1 MEQKKFIKPSA
12 SPYAAPIFFVKKKD
26 GSLRPCVDYRRLNA
40 ITLRDRY
47 PIPLISDLIRSL
59 STAKI
64 FSLMDL
70 RGAYNLL
77 RIKKGDEPKTA
88 FVCKFGQYEFNVMPF
103 GLVNAPSCFQAMM
116 DKLFKDYSN
125 FARPYLDDIIVF
137 SHNEEE
143 HSLHLQQVC
152 QVLKDNKLYAKLN
165 KCHFFKT
172 SLSYLGYIIS
182 TTGIHMD
189 SDKVKTISDWPTPRN
204 VKDVQCFLGFAN
216 FYRRFIPTYSTFTQP
231 ITKLLKKD
239 VPFVW
244 DTNCSTAFTKV
255 KEAFQA
261 ETFLAHPNEQLAY
274 IVESDASDFAVGGVL
289 SQMDDKGKMV
299 PIAFHSRGMMPAE
312 RNYEI
317 YDKELLAIVVLFQ
330 QWRHFLQ
337 GGRHKVTVITDHLNL
352 KYFLSTKQLTRRQAR
367 WSLFLNEFDFVITHK
382 PGLLHGRAD
391 GPSRRPD
398 YNTKTE
404 PQNFKQL
411 LAPHQLQLN
420 AIVSSLPLNI
430 HFDYAKDWPLIIA
443 DYLDTGNWIPD
454 LPESLLAYCK
464 GQERYFDYRGA
475 TFCRVVGQ
483 DFNLVPYCRQSARVG
498 VMQYFHETMGH
509 LKVDSIKD
517 VISRRWWWPDLKQD
531 LKRFINSCPLC
542 QLNSSN
548 TGIYAPRPINPLPP
562 VALPF
567 ERWGMD
573 FVGPLPTTNKSN
585 RYIITAIDYATR
597 WVVAAAVKDMTEETV
612 KQFLYTDIMVNYG
625 APYELLTDRGKYF
638 LSEGIVAFEQEHGIS
653 HMATAPY
660 HPQTN
665 GMVERMHAMLGQ
677 CLTTLT
683 LDSPKRWDEYLNQTI
698 FALRTRTHAV
708 TKFSPFFLL
717 YGVHPRIDYD
727 EDMLPPAS
735 LHYPLDELEEME
747 ANSEFYARTFDD
759 LGQHRA
765 AANTRSINQAKTMR
779 MRGDFQAWQ
788 YEPAFNVGDMVKLKH
803 HGAMKFEFRWK
814 GPYHVVDKAFPGTYY
829 LMAPSGQRL
838 DSVVNQDDLAPWL
851 AVTRDNQDFF
861 YDGTVTRTNM
871 QEP

>member
-1 MEQKKFIKPSA
+1 MGDSANTMTNTNADRSNSTEPIKFVDNETTEPITVQRSEANLNAYPSMGLNPAATEIISAVPLQLYSIHHGVYPHMDPNPTSNLNDIPVVLHPYALVFSEEKANILPEHRIFDCAIELLPGVEPPHGRMYNLTVSETTHLKEWVDDMEQKKFISPSA

-430 HFDYAKDWPLIIA
+430 HFDYAK
-443 DYLDTGNWIPD
+443 
-454 LPESLLAYCK
+454 
-464 GQERYFDYRGA
+464 
-475 TFCRVVGQ
+475 
-483 DFNLVPYCRQSARVG
+483 
-498 VMQYFHETMGH
+498 
-509 LKVDSIKD
+509 
-517 VISRRWWWPDLKQD
+517 
-531 LKRFINSCPLC
+531 
-542 QLNSSN
+542 
-548 TGIYAPRPINPLPP
+548 
-562 VALPF
+562 
-567 ERWGMD
+567 
-573 FVGPLPTTNKSN
+573 
-585 RYIITAIDYATR
+585 
-597 WVVAAAVKDMTEETV
+597 
-612 KQFLYTDIMVNYG
+612 
-625 APYELLTDRGKYF
+625 
-638 LSEGIVAFEQEHGIS
+638 
-653 HMATAPY
+653 
-660 HPQTN
+660 
-665 GMVERMHAMLGQ
+665 
-677 CLTTLT
+677 
-683 LDSPKRWDEYLNQTI
+683 
-698 FALRTRTHAV
+698 
-708 TKFSPFFLL
+708 
-717 YGVHPRIDYD
+717 
-727 EDMLPPAS
+727 
-735 LHYPLDELEEME
+735 
-747 ANSEFYARTFDD
+747 
-759 LGQHRA
+759 
-765 AANTRSINQAKTMR
+765 
-779 MRGDFQAWQ
+779 
-788 YEPAFNVGDMVKLKH
+788 
-803 HGAMKFEFRWK
+803 
-814 GPYHVVDKAFPGTYY
+814 
-829 LMAPSGQRL
+829 
-838 DSVVNQDDLAPWL
+838 
-851 AVTRDNQDFF
+851 
-861 YDGTVTRTNM
+861 
-871 QEP
+871 